1 MQKFIEERLSEDSA
15 NDIYQTITKKKL
27 KTFLPRQNFK
37 LWRLKIR
44 LYQSKLKVIFLG
56 DWQWPRHVDLKE
68 VFLITPGL
76 ANLTGGL
83 RKTNKAALLHK
94 LEKDVDP
101 VELSDVDSA
110 TTVIDGMAM
119 VQKVKTASL
128 TYLQFSKQLLL
139 TSLSLG
145 KKSNVLM
152 LCSTNTK
159 KDR

>member
-1 MQKFIEERLSEDSA
+1 M
-15 NDIYQTITKKKL
+15 
-27 KTFLPRQNFK
+27 
-37 LWRLKIR
+37 
-44 LYQSKLKVIFLG
+44 
-56 DWQWPRHVDLKE
+56 
-68 VFLITPGL
+68 
-76 ANLTGGL
+76 TGGL